1 MTQEEKPPS
10 PTQKK
15 LPYGGYYNRPQVSE
29 DTLLTHVGPG
39 TPCGEY
45 MRRYWHPFLIAS
57 ELKDLP
63 VAVRLLGED
72 LVAFRDKSGR
82 LGLLHRNCAHRGASL
97 EFGIPAERGI
107 RCCYHG
113 WHFDVDG
120 TILDTPAEPEASRIR
135 TNFCQGAYRI
145 REQHGLLFAY
155 MGPPEDAPELPVYDT
170 LCHPDTTIAPFKI
183 TVPCN
188 WLQIVENAADP
199 IHNAFLHAIMS
210 ESGQFGDAFKVL
222 PVLDFPETPIGM
234 LSMATRKLNDT
245 VFIRAGELMLPNVA
259 QFTTGAGRG
268 KDLQETVRVHSTTTR
283 WAVPVDDRNALYIGA
298 GHWDERSAP
307 RSRSLDDYGVD
318 KMPLLGQTAERPYKE
333 RQREPGDYDAVV
345 SAGAIVNR
353 KAEHLGTTDRGV
365 ALIRRMLAH
374 AIITTSEG
382 KVPAIPRWPQDG
394 GPVQTYCHEVVL
406 KLPDAAALADR
417 RVLGEF
423 GNRAAKAIIEF
434 EGLTPDE
441 RDESARTRII
451 EILRECCA
459 NGGAAEKQAPVQA

>member
-1 MTQEEKPPS
+1 MTQEQKPPS
-10 PTQKK
+10 PAQRK
-15 LPYGGYYNRPQVSE
+15 LAYGGYYNRPQQND

-45 MRRYWHPFLIAS
+45 LRRYWHPFLLSS

-120 TILDTPAEPEASRIR
+120 TILDTPAEPEASRIKS
-135 TNFCQGAYRI
+135 NFCQGAYRL

-155 MGPPEDAPELPVYDT
+155 MGPPEEVPELPVYDT
-170 LCHPDTTIAPFKI
+170 LAVPGATIAPFRI
-183 TVPCN
+183 SVPCN

-210 ESGQFGDAFKVL
+210 ESGQFGEAFKVL

-234 LSMATRKLNDT
+234 LSMATRKVNDT
-245 VFIRAGELMLPNVA
+245 VFIRAGELMLPNIA
-259 QFTTGAGRG
+259 QFTSGANKELR
-268 KDLQETVRVHSTTTR
+268 ETVRVHSTTTR
-283 WAVPVDDRNALYIGA
+283 WAVPVDDHSSLYIGV

-318 KMPLLGQTAERPYKE
+318 KMPLIGQTAERPYKE
-333 RQREPGDYDAVV
+333 RQREPGDYDAMV

-374 AIITTSEG
+374 AINATREG
-382 KVPAIPRWPQDG
+382 QVPAIPRLPQG
-394 GPVQTYCHEVVL
+394 GRPVQTYCHEVIL

-417 RVLGEF
+417 PALGEF
-423 GNRAAKAIIEF
+423 GSRAAKTIIELD
-434 EGLTPDE
+434 GLAPDE
-441 RDESARTRII
+441 RDEKARLRIV
-451 EILRECCA
+451 EILQECSA
-459 NGGAAEKQAPVQA
+459 ASGAAENKTAVQA

>member
-1 MTQEEKPPS
+1 MTQEQKPPS
-10 PTQKK
+10 AAQRK
-15 LPYGGYYNRPQVSE
+15 LPYGGYYNRPQTGD

-45 MRRYWHPFLIAS
+45 LRRYWHPFLLSS

-63 VAVRLLGED
+63 IAVRLLGED

-82 LGLLHRNCAHRGASL
+82 LGLLHRYCPHRGASL
-97 EFGIPAERGI
+97 EFGIPAEHGI

-120 TILDTPAEPEASRIR
+120 TILDTPAEPEASRIKS
-135 TNFCQGAYRI
+135 NFCHGAYQV

-170 LCHPDTTIAPFKI
+170 LSFPGTTVAPFKI

-210 ESGQFGDAFKVL
+210 ESGEQFGAAFKVL
-222 PVLDFPETPIGM
+222 PVLDFPETPIGI
-234 LSMATRKLNDT
+234 LSMATRKVGDT

-259 QFTTGAGRG
+259 QFTSGAG
-268 KDLQETVRVHSTTTR
+268 KALNESVRVHSTTTR
-283 WAVPVDDRNALYIGA
+283 WAVPLDDHNALYIGA

-318 KMPLLGQTAERPYKE
+318 KMPLIGQTAERPYKE

-345 SAGAIVNR
+345 SGGAIVNR
-353 KAEHLGTTDRGV
+353 RAEHLGTTDRGV
-365 ALIRRMLAH
+365 VLIRRMLAH
-374 AIITTSEG
+374 AINATREG
-382 KVPAIPRWPQDG
+382 KVPAIPRLPRDG
-394 GPVQTYCHEVVL
+394 KPVQTYCHEVIL

-417 RVLGEF
+417 QVLGEF
-423 GNRAAKAIIEF
+423 GSRAAKAIIET
-434 EGLTPDE
+434 EGLSPDQ
-441 RDESARTRII
+441 RDEKARSRIVG
-451 EILRECCA
+451 ILSECCA
-459 NGGAAEKQAPVQA
+459 RGSAAEKSAAVKA